1 MRLRTAIMVPAALVL
16 SVTLPIALAAPRPRD
31 ASKPVLYYPINV
43 GEQWVLGFDMENGTN
58 MAPLLVTSAVEK
70 DGITTVKVANV
81 DRDGTPG
88 LGFTV
93 EVSEKGV
100 CMVENPSGRFDD
112 PRWLLKLPAKP
123 GSKWEV
129 PIKDPGRK
137 PETMVRTV
145 VGEEEVITPAGTFK
159 AVRVDIEFPVGTPWL
174 TEWWAVGR
182 GKVKQSGSPV
192 PLVLKSITPGKK

>member
-1 MRLRTAIMVPAALVL
+1 MISAVLVL
-16 SVTLPIALAAPRPRD
+16 GVALAIAPAAPRPKDR
-31 ASKPVLYYPINV
+31 SKPVLYHPTNV

-58 MAPLLVTSAVEK
+58 MAPLVVTSAVEK

-81 DRDGTPG
+81 GRDGTPG

-100 CMVENPSGRFDD
+100 CMVENASGKLDD

-129 PIKDPGRK
+129 PIKDRGRK

-145 VGEEEVITPAGTFK
+145 VGEEEVVTPAGTFK
-159 AVRVDIEFPVGTPWL
+159 AIRVDIEFPAGTPWL

-192 PLVLKSITPGKK
+192 PLVLKSVTPGKK